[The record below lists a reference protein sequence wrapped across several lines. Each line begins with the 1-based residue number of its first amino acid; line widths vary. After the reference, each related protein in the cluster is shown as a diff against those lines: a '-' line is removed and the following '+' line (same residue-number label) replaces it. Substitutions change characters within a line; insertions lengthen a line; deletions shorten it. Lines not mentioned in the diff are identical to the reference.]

1 MTVSVLINL
10 TIIDKIIPH
19 QCFQRL
25 KKYAESGIKNYTHS
39 VDLWMKNSGLII
51 DCDEKK
57 NALRNLFKNS
67 KVAFIYG
74 AAGTGKST
82 MINYISSLFKDKQKI
97 FLANTNPAV
106 ENLRRKVT
114 AEHAEFVTI
123 TKFLSK
129 DVSNDCDILCLD
141 ECSTI
146 SNRDMV
152 RVLQRAQCKLLV
164 LVGDIYQIESILFG
178 NWFNIAYKVMP
189 KDSVA
194 ELTRPH
200 RTTVQGL
207 IEVWNKV
214 REITEDRLEFITRN
228 GLSSTLDESI
238 FSRTEEDEIVL
249 CLNYDGIY
257 GINNINKFLQSNNV
271 NPSINWGVLSYK
283 VGDPVLFNESNRFA
297 PLVYNNLKG
306 KILQIEEEEDCIYFT
321 IEVYTVLNELDVIGF
336 DLELKESVTDET
348 SVIRFKVGRGGDG
361 NDDNDNVENVVPF
374 QVAYAISIHKA
385 QGLEYE
391 SVKVVITSEIEEMV
405 SHNIFY
411 TAITRAKSKLK
422 IYWSP
427 ETEKR
432 ILENMKVQF
441 NDKDYQLFKAK
452 YKEALLKS

>member
-1 MTVSVLINL
+1 M
-10 TIIDKIIPH
+10 
-19 QCFQRL
+19 
-25 KKYAESGIKNYTHS
+25 
-39 VDLWMKNSGLII
+39 
-51 DCDEKK
+51 
-57 NALRNLFKNS
+57 
-67 KVAFIYG
+67 
-74 AAGTGKST
+74 
-82 MINYISSLFKDKQKI
+82 
-97 FLANTNPAV
+97 
-106 ENLRRKVT
+106 
-114 AEHAEFVTI
+114 
-123 TKFLSK
+123 
-129 DVSNDCDILCLD
+129 
-141 ECSTI
+141 
-146 SNRDMV
+146 
-152 RVLQRAQCKLLV
+152 
-164 LVGDIYQIESILFG
+164 
-178 NWFNIAYKVMP
+178 
-189 KDSVA
+189 
-194 ELTRPH
+194 
-200 RTTVQGL
+200 
-207 IEVWNKV
+207 
-214 REITEDRLEFITRN
+214 
-228 GLSSTLDESI
+228 
-238 FSRTEEDEIVL
+238 
-249 CLNYDGIY
+249 
-257 GINNINKFLQSNNV
+257 
-271 NPSINWGVLSYK
+271 
-283 VGDPVLFNESNRFA
+283 FNESNRFA

-361 NDDNDNVENVVPF
+361 NDDNDNDNVENVVPF